1 MAHRT
6 LPEEGLAVLCSA
18 IKTNEQTAEQAG
30 SAVTQLSQAMRQ
42 GFQEI
47 EDVINDFPVATAFS
61 IPATASS
68 WTLDSEETT
77 AYKYYHDVTVE
88 DVTTHDVAIVTISRD
103 SIGSA
108 RLCGLCPQNETLAGK
123 IRLRAKSVP
132 TSSIAAEYY
141 VCPGKEES
149 GEESEEE
156 TS

>member
-47 EDVINDFPVATAFS
+47 EDALNDFPTATPFS
-61 IPATASS
+61 IPADTSL

-77 AYKYYHDVTVE
+77 AYKYHHDITVE
-88 DVTTHDVAIVTISRD
+88 GVTAYDVAIVTVSRE
-103 SIGSA
+103 SIGAA

-149 GEESEEE
+149 EEE
-156 TS
+156 TT